1 MKTRSG
7 LIATLA
13 LAGLLPLA
21 ALAADKPAP
30 AASATSTAAADTKAK
45 PVEIVCESTGSRIKR
60 TKVADC
66 AKAMQPTT
74 NYYQRDLE
82 RTGQGSFANSLKDL
96 DPRFH

>member
-21 ALAADKPAP
+21 ALAGDKPA
-30 AASATSTAAADTKAK
+30 AAAPVTTTAAATAK
-45 PVEIVCESTGSRIKR
+45 SRTVEIVCESTGSRIRR
-60 TKVADC
+60 TKAQDC

-74 NYYQRDLE
+74 NYYQHDVE
-82 RTGQGSFANSLKDL
+82 RTSQGSLASSLKDL